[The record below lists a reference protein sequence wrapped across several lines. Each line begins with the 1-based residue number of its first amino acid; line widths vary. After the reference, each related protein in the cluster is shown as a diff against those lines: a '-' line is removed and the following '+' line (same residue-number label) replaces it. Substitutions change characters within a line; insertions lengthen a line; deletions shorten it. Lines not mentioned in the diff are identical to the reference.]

1 MIETIIK
8 KVPAASSLGF
18 VIEAVG
24 DLKDVPL
31 GFYGFDEKGRQ
42 CGEWRELDD
51 FDGKIQF

>member
-31 GFYGFDEKGRQ
+31 GFYGFDEKGR
-42 CGEWRELDD
+42 
-51 FDGKIQF
+51 